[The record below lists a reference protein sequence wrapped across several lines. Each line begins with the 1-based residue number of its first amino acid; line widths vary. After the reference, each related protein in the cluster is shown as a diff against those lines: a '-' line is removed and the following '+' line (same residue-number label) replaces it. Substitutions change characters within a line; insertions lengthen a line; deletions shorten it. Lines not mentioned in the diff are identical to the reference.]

1 VDTSPGGTQLHL
13 DDATTLFRRLGV
25 DVQSLS
31 AEDFKLAY
39 YRLARR
45 YHPDLYRN
53 GHELM
58 ANINTARVVILK
70 ARQFRGRSQQGQQ
83 HAS

>member
-1 VDTSPGGTQLHL
+1 LYRSGAIPPPWTRHQEAQLHL
-13 DDATTLFRRLGV
+13 NDATKLFRRLGV

-45 YHPDLYRN
+45 YHPDLN
-53 GHELM
+53 PM
-58 ANINTARVVILK
+58 ATN
-70 ARQFRGRSQQGQQ
+70 
-83 HAS
+83 